1 MKNISIR
8 WKIIA
13 LVVSGMFAVAII
25 MGGLRVRD
33 IKKGAVAGMVQKSR
47 AIVLMAEA
55 GRNGMAHK
63 LKMGIIRPFDEI
75 PADRLLE
82 AVPVLTALQMATE
95 NAAKAGYR
103 FKAPK
108 VSPRNPDN
116 NPTPFER
123 TVLEEFKS
131 GKLKEKIVVESD
143 QVRYFKPVY
152 LTEDCLFCHGDPK
165 GGKDPLG
172 GTKEGWKAGEM
183 HGAFEIITS
192 LKKANED
199 VFNAAIGVGFW
210 SLLLFAV
217 VVGIIYLFMNRAL
230 FNPLFKI
237 KDYSLAVAGGDLQ
250 ATPAGAFDAELADV
264 KDSISTM
271 VGNLKGKMREAE
283 QKSDEA
289 EVQKRRAEEALKDV
303 KAQEVKVVQLLD
315 RMTHAATEAA
325 EISEQ
330 LASASEELAAQ
341 VDEVS
346 SGAEI
351 QDQRS
356 TETATAMEE
365 MNATVLEVA
374 RNSGSAANC
383 ADNTKEEAAMGA
395 DIVLRSVEANDRVT
409 DQAKSLKEKMS
420 ALGDQAEG
428 IGRILGVISDIADQ
442 TNLLALNAAIEA
454 ARAGEAGRGFA
465 VVADEVRKLAEKTMQ
480 ATKEVGS
487 AINEIQTGASENVAV
502 VDVAVE
508 AVLEANNLANQS
520 GEALKRIVQLAVET
534 SDEVRSI
541 ATAAEEQSA
550 VSEEINRAVEEIS
563 RITAETS
570 SGMNQSAQAVT
581 ELAELA
587 EKLRSLINMISDQR
601 DS

>member
-1 MKNISIR
+1 MKDISIR
-8 WKIIA
+8 CKIIA
-13 LVVSGMFAVAII
+13 LVGLGMFAVAVI

-33 IKKGAVAGMVQKSR
+33 IKKGAVDGMVQKSQ

-55 GRNGMAHK
+55 GRNEMAHK
-63 LKMGIIRPFDEI
+63 LKAGIIRPLDEI
-75 PADRLLE
+75 PADKLLE
-82 AVPVLTALQMATE
+82 AVPVLTALQMAGE

-108 VSPRNPDN
+108 VSPRNPAN
-116 NPTPFER
+116 NPTPFEL
-123 TVLEEFKS
+123 TVLEELKA
-131 GKLKEKIVVESD
+131 GKIKEKIVVESD

-172 GTKEGWKAGEM
+172 GTKEGWKVGEI

-192 LKKANED
+192 LEKTNQD
-199 VFNAAIGVGFW
+199 VFNAAIGVGIW

-230 FNPLFKI
+230 FNPLFRI
-237 KDYSLAVAGGDLQ
+237 KDYSLAVARGDLQ
-250 ATPAGAFDAELADV
+250 ATPDGKFDAELADV
-264 KDSISTM
+264 EDSISTM
-271 VGNLKGKMREAE
+271 VDRLKGKMQEAE
-283 QKSDEA
+283 HKSQEA
-289 EVQKRRAEEALKDV
+289 EAQKDRAEKALEDV
-303 KAQEVKVVQLLD
+303 KAQEARVVQLLE

-346 SGAEI
+346 AGTEI

-374 RNSGSAANC
+374 RNSSSAATC
-383 ADNTKEEAAMGA
+383 ADNTKDEASIGA
-395 DIVLRSVEANDRVT
+395 DIVLRSVAANERVA
-409 DQAKSLKEKMS
+409 DQAASLKKKMTV
-420 ALGDQAEG
+420 LGEQAED
-428 IGRILGVISDIADQ
+428 IGRILDVISDIADQ

-480 ATKEVGS
+480 ATKEVGN
-487 AINEIQTGASENVAV
+487 AINDIQTGASENVAV
-502 VDVAVE
+502 VDVAVV
-508 AVLEANNLANQS
+508 AVQEANTLANQS
-520 GEALKRIVQLAVET
+520 GDALKRIVQLAVET
-534 SDEVRSI
+534 SEEVRSI
-541 ATAAEEQSA
+541 ATAAEQQSA

-563 RITAETS
+563 RVTAETS
-570 SGMNQSAQAVT
+570 AGMNQSAQAVT

-587 EKLRSLINMISDQR
+587 EKLRSLIRLITENS
-601 DS
+601 